1 MNKVNEWLSQIF
13 IDIIIL
19 IFKNLKFLE
28 KELNLNIYMY
38 TSIYIL
44 KKYILIF
51 LIVNNIIMNKTY
63 ILINFYNFKKK

>member
-1 MNKVNEWLSQIF
+1 MNEWLSQIF

-63 ILINFYNFKKK
+63 ILINFYIFKKK